1 MAVCSCL
8 MKSQAHR
15 TGYVCQIPHRAG
27 TSHEPRCRT
36 SAHTSQ
42 RSWKDLSYPDL
53 AFQIL
58 SLYISPSEIPP
69 QDLKAIIDRSYSTF
83 RADDVVPLTH
93 LQDNLYLLELFHG
106 PSYSFKDCAL
116 QFLGNLFEYFLVRKN
131 QGKVGK
137 GVFISGHRTVGTS
150 ANEAIARHHLTV
162 VGATSGDVSCPTSS
176 I

>member
-1 MAVCSCL
+1 

-15 TGYVCQIPHRAG
+15 TGYVRPIFRPAG
-27 TSHEPRCRT
+27 PPHEPRCRT
-36 SAHTSQ
+36 WAHHTSQ

-131 QGKVGK
+131 KGKVGK
-137 GVFISGHRTVGTS
+137 GVYTKWWLRIVGHL
-150 ANEAIARHHLTV
+150 ANESIDRHHLTV
-162 VGATSGDVSCPTSS
+162 VGATSGDVS
-176 I
+176 